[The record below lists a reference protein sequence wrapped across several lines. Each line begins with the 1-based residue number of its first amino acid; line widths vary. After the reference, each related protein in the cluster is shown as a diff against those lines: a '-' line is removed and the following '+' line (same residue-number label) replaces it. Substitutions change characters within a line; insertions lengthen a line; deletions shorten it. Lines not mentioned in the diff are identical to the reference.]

1 MGTGSSVLDEA
12 AGKSHKLKTF
22 LQEKKE
28 DVEKIKNRLSSPQ
41 WKFKNH
47 FEWHNVEI
55 IVFQIDVYLR
65 NEKLFLFVYKDDHCI
80 MVLDNKNGESD
91 DFIKFLNDT
100 KIVDLSDWDK
110 FFTILRQFGTFKNYD
125 GNMSKLIVN

>member
-12 AGKSHKLKTF
+12 AGKSQKLKTF

-41 WKFKNH
+41 WKYKNH

-65 NEKLFLFVYKDDHCI
+65 NEKMFLFVHKDNHCI

-125 GNMSKLIVN
+125 GNMSKLIV